1 MVMRG
6 GCELSRGT
14 AGRPLTLQ
22 AGADSLIIRLWQ
34 RMRTKSNPFDSS
46 TRNLFKETT
55 GECRAGG
62 ERRTCGS
69 C

>member
-14 AGRPLTLQ
+14 AGLPLTLQ

-46 TRNLFKETT
+46 TRNLSKETT
-55 GECRAGG
+55 RECRAGG